1 MEEQKAAKIEYR
13 KQMQLKQ
20 AKKEASEKEAM

>member
-1 MEEQKAAKIEYR
+1 MDEQKAAKIEYR

-20 AKKEASEKEAM
+20 AKKEASEYDYK